1 VNTEAIRLILIATR
15 GATMGSPVRAK
26 SDQAFGGSQGDLA
39 GRLEFALSAAGI
51 GFWERDLRTG
61 VTLMSGEYTR
71 LHALPPNHPSMTHEE
86 WLQMVHPDDRDRVDE
101 QYRQSLERTHCWDT
115 EFRLVWPDGSV
126 HWILAKGQVFL
137 DDLGRPVRL
146 AGVSTEVTERKRV
159 EDQRL
164 RLASIVDSS
173 EDAIFS
179 KTLDGTIVSW
189 NAGAEK
195 LFGYTADEIV
205 GKSVSL
211 LLPSEWL
218 HELPNIL
225 GRIQAG
231 ARLEHYE
238 VTRMRK
244 DGRRV
249 DISMTIS
256 PIRDSMG
263 VLIGNCGIAR
273 DITGRK
279 QAETA
284 LRQSEERFRLA
295 IQATNDAIW
304 DIDLETGVVSW
315 NDTYSRLYGR
325 PPETSDSWQW
335 WIDRIHPEDCERTA
349 GELREA
355 IRSGAS
361 SWICEYRFLRADGE
375 WAYIYDRA
383 YIARDAS
390 GKAWRVIGAMQDLT
404 TRKKA
409 EDELRRVQEETL
421 ARQKLESIG
430 VLAGGIAHDFN
441 NVLGGILAQAE
452 LAAAELAEGTRPLD
466 TIQRISTMASRGA
479 EIVRQLMIYSG
490 QDRAAPEEAL
500 NVSRLVEEMLELLK
514 VSVTKNAT
522 LETDLRHDIPAVR
535 GRASQLRQII
545 MNLVINAS
553 EAVGEKGGT
562 IKATTSHI
570 VLPRDSGP
578 AGPVDLTAGDY
589 AKFEVS
595 DTGAG
600 MTQEVQAKIF
610 DPFFTTKFA
619 GRGLGLSVVQGIVRD
634 HGGAINLISAP
645 GQGTT
650 IAIYLPCAGKSFLSS
665 RETVQPAAVRK
676 HRPASGTVLIVE
688 DEDALRVAVTQ
699 MLRKKGFLVM
709 EAGDGSSAL
718 ELLRAHKTRIDAML
732 LDITLPG
739 VSSREVF
746 EESRKLHAGLKVI
759 LTSAYSRQTVDASFN
774 GLPVEGFLRKPFPL
788 ADLVRSLQEA
798 LSGGS
803 QNTLANGA
811 YS

>member
-1 VNTEAIRLILIATR
+1 
-15 GATMGSPVRAK
+15 MGSPVRAK
-26 SDQAFGGSQGDLA
+26 SDQAFGGSQAGLE

-71 LHALPPNHPSMTHEE
+71 LHALPPNHPSLTHEE
-86 WLQMVHPDDRDRVDE
+86 WLKLVHPDDRNRVDE
-101 QYRQSLERTHCWDT
+101 QYRESLERTHCWDT

-159 EDQRL
+159 EEQRL

-211 LLPSEWL
+211 LLPPERL
-218 HELPNIL
+218 HELPGIL
-225 GRIQAG
+225 ERIQAG
-231 ARLEHYE
+231 VRLEHYE

-273 DITGRK
+273 DITSRK

-325 PPETSDSWQW
+325 PPETADSWEW
-335 WIDRIHPEDCERTA
+335 WIDRIHPEDRERTV

-355 IRSGAS
+355 IRGRAS
-361 SWICEYRFLRADGE
+361 SWICEYRFLRVDGE
-375 WAYIYDRA
+375 WAYINDRA

-390 GKAWRVIGAMQDLT
+390 GKAWRVIGTMQDLT
-404 TRKKA
+404 TRKNA
-409 EDELRRVQEETL
+409 ETELRRAHEETL

-441 NVLGGILAQAE
+441 NLLGGILAQAE
-452 LAAAELAEGTRPLD
+452 LAATELAEGSAPND
-466 TIQRISTMASRGA
+466 TILRISTMASRGA

-490 QDRAAPEEAL
+490 QDKAAPEEAL

-514 VSVTKNAT
+514 VSITKHAAM
-522 LETDLRHDIPAVR
+522 ETDLKHDIPAVR
-535 GRASQLRQII
+535 GSASQLRQII

-553 EAVGEKGGT
+553 EAVGEKSGK
-562 IKATTSHI
+562 IKVTTSHI
-570 VLPRDSGP
+570 ALPRDSRP
-578 AGPVDLTAGDY
+578 AGLFDLPAGDY

-595 DTGAG
+595 DTGGG
-600 MTQEVQAKIF
+600 MTDEVQAKIF

-619 GRGLGLSVVQGIVRD
+619 GRGLGLAVVQGIVRD
-634 HGGAINLISAP
+634 HGGAINLVSAP

-650 IAIYLPCAGKSFLSS
+650 IGIYLPCAGKTWKSA
-665 RETVQPAAVRK
+665 RATVQPADARDC
-676 HRPASGTVLIVE
+676 RPASGTVLIVE
-688 DEDALRVAVTQ
+688 DEDALRLAVAQ
-699 MLRKKGFLVM
+699 MLRKKGFVVM
-709 EAGDGSSAL
+709 EAGDGSVAL
-718 ELLRAHKTRIDAML
+718 ELVRAHKDGIDAML
-732 LDITLPG
+732 LDVTLPG

-746 EESRKLHAGLKVI
+746 EEARKLHAKLRVI
-759 LTSAYSRQTVDASFN
+759 LTSAYSRQTADAFFN

-788 ADLVRSLQEA
+788 AELVGSLQQA
-798 LSGGS
+798 LSGNSQTTAAKAAGS
-803 QNTLANGA
+803 
-811 YS
+811 